1 MTKTLSLKD
10 FEHHISASTWLAA
23 DDLVQ
28 AGAVKSLR
36 EVEAHFWVGKVED
49 GEASYETEVIITP
62 NKIKAFTCECFT
74 EGRRLMCPHVAASL
88 VKVRQFLDQR
98 TQERQ
103 ARRDAAAAAALAE
116 PSRLTVRDA
125 LENVLPEDLEEFVRD
140 YARRDRDFA
149 LALKTYFAGTVT
161 EAENPY
167 ALVLESAFPAFAKAS
182 ADKPASAKAS
192 ADKPLR
198 EPDFRRLRK
207 TLDDLEMQMSDAA
220 AQHHHRSTYQ
230 IASAILLKTNPLLLR
245 LDDVRRAA
253 VLDNVRSAFQKMT
266 EMGGALPDAVSPQTP
281 RNSPEKSGQTV
292 PGAHLPTADAAS
304 RNGVPGNLPS
314 PELRDAAWDLV
325 FGLGE
330 KDLLP
335 PELLREAVQFLGQSA
350 SDEVRFR
357 RISELFDRTPHPA
370 PAFVLHLFLAALAVR
385 QMPQAAVRVLE
396 DYAAQPQTVRDA
408 ILQLY
413 YLQHWAA
420 VRAAGE
426 HFLQPTSNS
435 ALQTSNTLLP
445 QHRREIEDVLLFI
458 AEKTGDRERQ
468 TVLLRQRFRQ
478 AGSLDVFQ
486 RLKDLLQADWPA
498 ELRQLVAELREAGER
513 AKLAAILAAEGDAEN
528 LAALLSESEDF
539 ALFQRHEGMLT
550 AWDKTIVRDRYTAHL
565 TDFLTEHFGPPASA
579 QVRLQLH
586 SLLRRGEAELVLDV
600 VRALVAAFPDR
611 TTLAAELMEMFPKN
625 QQKRVFEVPA

>member
-10 FEHHISASTWLAA
+10 FEHNISATTWLAA

-36 EVEAHFWVGKVED
+36 EVETHFWVGRVED
-49 GEASYETEVIITP
+49 GEVSYETEVIITP

-98 TQERQ
+98 SLERQ

-125 LENVLPEDLEEFVRD
+125 LENVLPEDLQEFVRE

-161 EAENPY
+161 ETENPY
-167 ALVLESAFPAFAKAS
+167 ALVLDSAMPAAAKAS
-182 ADKPASAKAS
+182 ASGSKSTDAKL
-192 ADKPLR
+192 LR

-207 TLDDLEMQMSDAA
+207 TLDDLEMQMTEAA

-230 IASAILLKTNPLLLR
+230 IASAILLKTNPILLKLE
-245 LDDVRRAA
+245 DARRAA
-253 VLDNVRSAFQKMT
+253 VLGNIQTAFHKIIELGQVASTT
-266 EMGGALPDAVSPQTP
+266 ETSTSPASEANSQT
-281 RNSPEKSGQTV
+281 SV
-292 PGAHLPTADAAS
+292 P
-304 RNGVPGNLPS
+304 VNLPS
-314 PELRDAAWDLV
+314 PELRDAAWELV
-325 FGLGE
+325 FSLGE

-335 PELLREAVQFLGQSA
+335 PELLREAVQFLSNSA
-350 SDEVRFR
+350 SDEARFQ
-357 RISELFDRTPHPA
+357 RINELFDRTPHPA

-385 QMPQAAVRVLE
+385 KMPYAAVRVLE
-396 DYAAQPQTVRDA
+396 DYTAQPQTIRDT

-413 YLQHWAA
+413 YLNHWAA
-420 VRAAGE
+420 VSAAGE
-426 HFLQPTSNS
+426 HFLKQPSPLTPQSS
-435 ALQTSNTLLP
+435 TLSP

-458 AEKTGDRERQ
+458 AEKSGDHERQ
-468 TVLLRQRFRQ
+468 IDLLRQRFRQ
-478 AGSLDVFQ
+478 SGSLDTFH
-486 RLKDLLQADWPA
+486 RLKDLLQANWPA

-513 AKLAAILAAEGDAEN
+513 SKLAAILATEGDAEN
-528 LAALLSESEDF
+528 LAALLAESDDF
-539 ALFQRHEGMLT
+539 ALYQRHEGLLVD
-550 AWDKTIVRDRYTAHL
+550 WDKTGVHDRYLSHL
-565 TDFLTEHFGPPASA
+565 TAYLGEHFGPPASA

-586 SLLRRGEAELVLDV
+586 SLLRRGEAELVLDI
-600 VRALVAAFPDR
+600 VRGLVSGFPER
-611 TTLAAELMEMFPKN
+611 QTLAAELMEMFPKN
-625 QQKRVFEVPA
+625 QQKRMFEVPPTIQPVVVA